1 MNTINKRILSIVITA
16 SVFLTFT
23 IVLMY
28 SMMTNAR
35 EYALKSV
42 NGHLYDNGILVNAGD
57 IVDRNGIILAT
68 TQNGERVYNEDSD
81 IRKSFLHIIGD
92 NKGFI
97 SGGIQDTFDSELSGY
112 NIIYGVNKEST
123 NRLNLTLDAQ
133 LCAYAY
139 NELRPYKGCIAVCN
153 YQTGEI
159 LCIATSPTY
168 DVYNKPDNIDTDY
181 DFDGVY
187 INRFFGGLYT
197 PGSIFKT
204 VTAMSA
210 IENIYDI
217 FTRTFYCN
225 GSYEENGVKIICNDT
240 HGEVTFEQAL
250 NQSCNVAFAQIAIE
264 LGSEKL
270 SEAFSEAGLGS
281 SVTTPDRITTTAGRT
296 DISSQTSAND
306 LGWAGIGQHTTL
318 VNPYSVLTYI
328 CAVANGG
335 KCYEPYFVKS
345 ATNENNRA
353 VYKAEPVESAVT
365 INPSTASTLDK
376 MLRST
381 VSDYYGDY
389 RFGELT
395 MCGKTGTAEKDDKN
409 PTAWFIG
416 YSQDD
421 SFPYAVVA
429 VLEESGSGLKYAGTA
444 ASNVM
449 QKAYSKYK

>member
-16 SVFLTFT
+16 SIFLVFT
-23 IVLMY
+23 IILMY

-42 NGHLYDNGILVNAGD
+42 NGHLYDSGILVNAGD
-57 IVDRNGIILAT
+57 IVDRNGIIIAT
-68 TQNGERVYNEDSD
+68 TENGERVYNEDAD

-97 SGGIQDTFDSELSGY
+97 SGGVQDTFDSELSGY
-112 NIIYGVNKEST
+112 NIIYGVNKESK
-123 NRLNLTLDAQ
+123 NKLNLTLDAQ

-153 YQTGEI
+153 YTTGEI
-159 LCIATSPTY
+159 LCIATSPSY
-168 DVYNKPDNIDTDY
+168 DMYNKPDNIDTDY
-181 DFDGVY
+181 TYDGVY

-210 IENIYDI
+210 IENIDDI
-217 FTRTFYCN
+217 FTRTFTCN
-225 GSYEENGVKIICNDT
+225 GTYETDNVKIICNDT
-240 HGEVTFEQAL
+240 HGNVTFEQAL

-264 LGSEKL
+264 LGADKL
-270 SEAFSEAGLGS
+270 NAAFDQAGLGT
-281 SVTTPDRITTTAGRT
+281 SVTTPDRITTTPGKIN
-296 DISSQTSAND
+296 ISDQTSEND
-306 LGWAGIGQHTTL
+306 LGWSGVGQHTTL

-335 KCYEPYFVKS
+335 TCYEPYFVKS

-353 VYKAEPVESAVT
+353 VYSADTKKSDVEL
-365 INPSTASTLDK
+365 NPSTAASLDK

-389 RFGELT
+389 RFGDLT
-395 MCGKTGTAEKDDKN
+395 MCGKTGTAEKDDTE

-421 SFPYAVVA
+421 NFPYAVVA
-429 VLEESGSGLKYAGTA
+429 VIEESGSGLKYAGTA